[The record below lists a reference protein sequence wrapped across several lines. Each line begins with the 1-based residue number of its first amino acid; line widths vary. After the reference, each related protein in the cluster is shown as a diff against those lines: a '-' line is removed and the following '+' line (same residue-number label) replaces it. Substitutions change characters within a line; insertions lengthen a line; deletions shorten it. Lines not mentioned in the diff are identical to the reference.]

1 MPKKLDLTFC
11 LFLKHEFL
19 DALISVAHV
28 FKTATA
34 CERGYWFSPEE
45 ANRFFQANEDRAP
58 FMEAEQALFA
68 KSQYIF
74 MQTNLTWFGIALVMF
89 GLLSADDP
97 NIK

>member
-1 MPKKLDLTFC
+1 M
-11 LFLKHEFL
+11 
-19 DALISVAHV
+19 VHV
-28 FKTATA
+28 LKTATA

-58 FMEAEQALFA
+58 FREAEQALFA

-74 MQTNLTWFGIALVMF
+74 MQTNLTWFGIAMVMF

-97 NIK
+97 NIKYYESLLITVM